1 MQLALALSAFVAN
14 FATIFFPSNAK
25 CALYPAQLPMHS
37 KQKNDSDFKSR
48 LLYGAVVG
56 AVLGM
61 IIGTMPANDPRVAII
76 SMGFSAAVISALC
89 ALSNSFWESLR
100 AAWEL
105 VRMAF
110 WRW

>member
-1 MQLALALSAFVAN
+1 MQLKTAMQREEN
-14 FATIFFPSNAK
+14 P
-25 CALYPAQLPMHS
+25 
-37 KQKNDSDFKSR
+37 DSGLKAR

-61 IIGTMPANDPRVAII
+61 IIGTLPTNDPRLAII
-76 SMGFSAAVISALC
+76 SMGLSAALISLLAVVC
-89 ALSNSFWESLR
+89 DSFWESLR

-105 VRMAF
+105 VRISF